1 MFIVEL
7 AHNIH
12 EAETEMG
19 SFDMESEKLEMFE
32 VGPCKDSYEMGF
44 LIGQRF
50 SQRIKNRVAG
60 DTILQNQL
68 RPFAQTPQSES
79 LLKQL
84 FDNNQSKF
92 PMYWDELLGTSV
104 GSGVPLLDVIA
115 INHFYLLDYICSA
128 PTSLKKDVSGV

>member
-1 MFIVEL
+1 
-7 AHNIH
+7 
-12 EAETEMG
+12 
-19 SFDMESEKLEMFE
+19 MESEKLEIFE

-84 FDNNQSKF
+84 FDNNQRKF

-104 GSGVPLLDVIA
+104 GSGVPLLDVIT

-128 PTSLKKDVSGV
+128 STSLKKDVSGV